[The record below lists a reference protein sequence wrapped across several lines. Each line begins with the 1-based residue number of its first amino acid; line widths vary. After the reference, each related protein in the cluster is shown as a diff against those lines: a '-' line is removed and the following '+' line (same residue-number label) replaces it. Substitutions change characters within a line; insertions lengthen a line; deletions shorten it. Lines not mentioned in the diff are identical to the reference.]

1 MNHYQIAVEEMNF
14 YGVENTSLQNF
25 LAIQIGSEIESSI
38 TGQLSGLG
46 IKNLMGM
53 TKEDFMEYKGIGE
66 IEATRLFSAF
76 GLVKY
81 SQAHDMRENYKI
93 GSPKDAAYL
102 FRDLEYHEQ
111 EVFEVLFLNTKG
123 IVIGRKQIFKGS
135 ISMTAVH
142 PREIFKEALKANAV
156 AIICGHNHPSGFCDP
171 SESDIEFTKVLV
183 EGGNI
188 VGIEVVDH
196 LIIGRQSFISLKE
209 KGYFEN

>member
-135 ISMTAVH
+135 ISMTVVH